1 MMALPPNYK
10 QIAMQSP
17 GPSHMMSPGMS
28 NPLSFNILKE
38 RLRASGG
45 GGDRKDTAS
54 PFSHSIHGNP
64 AFTPQKVGKSS
75 VSLETRAP
83 KPPKAPEKPL
93 MPYWRYSRKVW
104 DQVKADNPEMKLWE
118 VSKLIGQQ
126 WRDLSDE
133 EKQEYINEY
142 EVDKAQY
149 IDALKTYQMSPEFVV
164 WRRHQTKYRDS
175 DMHHE
180 PQRKQAD
187 RRIDIQPAEDDD
199 DPDQDG
205 FSVKHVAYAR
215 YLRNHRLINEIFS
228 DAVVPDVRSVV
239 TTQRMHVLK
248 RQVQS
253 LAMHQMKLQAEL
265 QQIEE
270 KFESKKRKFVESS
283 DVFQEELKRH
293 CKPAVDDEKFKQ
305 MVERQYEILKRER
318 MRAMEQQQ
326 QQTAQVNQPPAPG
339 PESVGATEATP
350 ASENAPP
357 TGSVTEM
364 KTPDK
369 AEEPETI
376 GSDPQQPAATSA
388 PVSETEKPEE
398 ASSEPMEVEPPAK
411 QTEEVQKPSESE
423 TETTVLQPAAPAATQ
438 ETAPP
443 VVPEAPKAPAET
455 PVAEKEAPKA
465 ATEQKPSTPATK
477 EPAAAKVMPPP
488 QIPQQQQQAPV
499 TPGNP
504 PVMPPQNQ
512 QGPPHMPPYHQGYG
526 PQGYAPSAYGPG
538 PYQHYPQHYPQHPPY
553 GYHNQF
559 PQGPGYA
566 PTPYHYAPQQT
577 PPAGP
582 PPTAMTP
589 EHAPP
594 TIPPAIPPPA
604 QAPVAENAPPPAAA
618 AVPVSEPEKKS
629 E

>member
-1 MMALPPNYK
+1 MSLPPNYK

-17 GPSHMMSPGMS
+17 GPAHMMSPGMS
-28 NPLSFNILKE
+28 SPLSFNILKE
-38 RLRASGG
+38 RLRASGS
-45 GGDRKDTAS
+45 GGDRKDAGS
-54 PFSHSIHGNP
+54 PFSHSPHGNP
-64 AFTPQKVGKSS
+64 AFTPQKVGKASAS
-75 VSLETRAP
+75 IEARAP

-118 VSKLIGQQ
+118 ISKLIGQQ

-142 EVDKAQY
+142 ETDKADYEKQ
-149 IDALKTYQMSPEFVV
+149 LKTYHSSPAYLAYLSAKSKSKTDGDV
-164 WRRHQTKYRDS
+164 
-175 DMHHE
+175 HHE

-270 KFESKKRKFVESS
+270 KFDSKKRKFVESS
-283 DVFQEELKRH
+283 EVFQEELKRH

-305 MVERQYEILKRER
+305 MVERQFEILKRER

-326 QQTAQVNQPPAPG
+326 AQQQIQHAQAAHHQAANQGPQNPNSGPTNAGAQPAPQ
-339 PESVGATEATP
+339 VEAQNHP
-350 ASENAPP
+350 AP
-357 TGSVTEM
+357 TGTVTEM
-364 KTPDK
+364 KAPEK
-369 AEEPETI
+369 PEEPENI
-376 GSDPQQPAATSA
+376 GSDPQQPSAVSA
-388 PVSETEKPEE
+388 PATAMEGEQSEQAP
-398 ASSEPMEVEPPAK
+398 SEPMEIDQPVAKTVEPPKEPEPTPVQPSIIQEPVSAEPAK
-411 QTEEVQKPSESE
+411 KETPAVEKEAQKP
-423 TETTVLQPAAPAATQ
+423 T
-438 ETAPP
+438 
-443 VVPEAPKAPAET
+443 EAPKPAAQKET
-455 PVAEKEAPKA
+455 PGPPPTTSA
-465 ATEQKPSTPATK
+465 ATVAAAAAATATK
-477 EPAAAKVMPPP
+477 NMPPP
-488 QIPQQQQQAPV
+488 QSTQVPQQQPQPVNNSPTNSAP
-499 TPGNP
+499 PGQP
-504 PVMPPQNQ
+504 A
-512 QGPPHMPPYHQGYG
+512 HMPPYHQNYQGYSAPYG
-526 PQGYAPSAYGPG
+526 PYG
-538 PYQHYPQHYPQHPPY
+538 QHYPPHYQPY
-553 GYHNQF
+553 AGYHNQF

-566 PTPYHYAPQQT
+566 PTPYHYGAPQAPNA
-577 PPAGP
+577 PPPGP
-582 PPTAMTP
+582 PPTAMTV
-589 EHAPP
+589 EHP
-594 TIPPAIPPPA
+594 
-604 QAPVAENAPPPAAA
+604 
-618 AVPVSEPEKKS
+618 AVPVVAPEPPVPEPEKKP